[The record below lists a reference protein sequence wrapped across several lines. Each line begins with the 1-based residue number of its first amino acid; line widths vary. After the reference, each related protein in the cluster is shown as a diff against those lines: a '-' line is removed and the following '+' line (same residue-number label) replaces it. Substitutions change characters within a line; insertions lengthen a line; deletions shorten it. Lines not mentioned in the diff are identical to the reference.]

1 MKHCEKTALQ
11 FGLRISQGFPIS
23 KEQKK
28 LISLFIQIDEIIKTV
43 KQRRAL
49 LKRQARKVY
58 LD

>member
-49 LKRQARKVY
+49 LKGRQGKFI
-58 LD
+58 